1 MRQWIVLILVL
12 TALGCSSGQPPQSLS
27 PVADAAALPSAAK
40 VELGD
45 SGHFRFVA
53 DDATSLAHFLYEW
66 ALYEK
71 KNAEKRF
78 SAREELAKLTD
89 GERAAWER
97 ALAHFSA
104 VVISRE
110 LGFDQGLAE
119 LRFTFAG
126 LIPAPAAANDQA
138 TVAEVEALLPSY
150 RRLFWPSHLAAA
162 RRWVA
167 AYFALPRIEERE
179 DHLARR
185 IAEAF
190 AGSWPEGRTRVDLAP
205 YGSWSGAY
213 TVVFEGRPVSL
224 ISSLDPNYQ
233 GEAALEMVFHERT
246 HNWDT
251 FGAFDRAL
259 REEFERHRR
268 TLPRGFGH
276 AIHFFTVG
284 ELARSEAAQIGIG
297 YTPYAEAQKLYKGEW
312 AKFHQAMARHWAPVL
327 AGATERQAAVA
338 ALVESLLAE
347 QP

>member
-12 TALGCSSGQPPQSLS
+12 STLGCTSGQSPRSQS
-27 PVADAAALPSAAK
+27 PVADAAALPSAAT

-45 SGHFRFVA
+45 SGHFHFVA
-53 DDATSLAHFLYEW
+53 DEDTSLAHFLYEW

-71 KNAEKRF
+71 KNAEQRF
-78 SAREELAKLTD
+78 SAREELAKLPD

-110 LGFDQGLAE
+110 LGFDPGLAE
-119 LRFTFAG
+119 LRFAFAG
-126 LIPAPAAANDQA
+126 LIPAPTAADDQR

-150 RRLFWPSHLAAA
+150 RRLFWPAHLAAA

-167 AYFALPRIEERE
+167 AYFALPRIQERE
-179 DHLARR
+179 DHMARR

-213 TVVFEGRPVSL
+213 TVVFKGRPVCL
-224 ISSLDPNYQ
+224 ISSVDPNYQ

-284 ELARSEAAQIGIG
+284 ELARSEAAQIGIR
-297 YTPYAEAQKLYKGEW
+297 YTPYAEAQKLYQGGW
-312 AKFHQAMARHWAPVL
+312 AKFHQPMVRHWAPVL
-327 AGATERQAAVA
+327 AGGTERQAAVG
-338 ALVESLLAE
+338 ALVEALLAE